1 MHGTFAPS
9 SEPRR
14 TGPGLVLRL
23 ALREMRA
30 GLSGFV
36 VFIAC
41 IALGVGAIAGI
52 SATARSL
59 ITGVGTQGRTILGG
73 DLAVSLVQREAAPNE
88 RAFLERQGTVSS
100 IATLRAMAV
109 AGDGSAAL
117 VEAKA
122 VDARY
127 PSVGALTND
136 PPGDAAALLA
146 ERDGVFGAIADPG
159 LFDRLGL
166 KPGDRITIGG
176 ATLALRAAIAS
187 EPDKI
192 ATGVGFGPRLI
203 LAQAALP
210 ATGLIQP
217 GSLVRWTYRVS
228 LVPGRASDADVV
240 RVQEEAGRE
249 LPDAGW
255 EIRTR
260 LNADPR
266 FASNIERFT
275 QFLTLVGLTALLVG
289 GVGVANAVSAFV
301 DRKRISIGILKS
313 LGAPGR
319 QIVAIYT
326 MQVLMV
332 AALGIALGL
341 AIGAAL
347 PFLASWALGGLLPIA
362 IEPTIAPA
370 QLGLAVLYGLLT
382 ALAFSIVPLGRAQDV
397 PVSGLFRDRIAPASG
412 RPRAVYLGAAAL
424 LALALVA
431 VAVASSYDRRVALLF
446 VGAAALTFGL
456 LRLIAAGLMAAARR
470 LPHPRQPL
478 LRLALANVH
487 RPGAL
492 TASLVLSLGLG
503 ITLLVTLAV
512 IDGNLQREITRT
524 LPAQAPN
531 AFFIDVP
538 SAQSAPF
545 GAFLAERAPGSTI
558 EDVPMMRGRIVAL
571 GGQPVGQAKPN
582 PDAAWVLD
590 GDRGI
595 TYAAAI
601 PEGSTLEAGQWWPAD
616 YAGPPLVSFDGE
628 LARGIGLKLGD
639 EVTVNVLGRAVTA
652 RIANLRKVEW
662 RRLGINFVMVFSPNT
677 FAGAPNTHLA
687 TLTLP
692 AGADPALEGRILREA
707 ARAFPAVTSVRV
719 RDAIEAVGQIVSQLV
734 LAIRIASS
742 VALVASLLV
751 LAGALAAGHRARLYD
766 AVVLKTLGATR
777 WKLLGAYI
785 VEYGVLGLA
794 TGLFGLLAGT
804 LAGWAVITKVMH
816 LGFTLVIG
824 GSVISAALAIAVAI
838 VLGLAGTWRILG
850 QKPAPYLRDL

>member
-1 MHGTFAPS
+1 MHGTFPPHC
-9 SEPRR
+9 EPKQP
-14 TGPGLVLRL
+14 GFGLVMRL

-30 GLSGFV
+30 GLSGFI

-52 SATARSL
+52 SSTARSL
-59 ITGVGTQGRTILGG
+59 ITGVATQGRTILGG
-73 DLAVSLVQREAAPNE
+73 DLTFSLVQREAAPNE
-88 RAFLERQGTVSS
+88 RAFLDANGAVSS

-109 AGDGSAAL
+109 AGEAGATL

-122 VDARY
+122 VDASY
-127 PSVGALTND
+127 PTVGALTTE
-136 PPGDAAALLA
+136 PPGRAADLLA
-146 ERDGVFGAIADPG
+146 ERDGAFGAIVETA
-159 LFDRLGL
+159 LLDRLDL
-166 KPGDRITIGG
+166 KTGGRITIGG
-176 ATLALRAAIAS
+176 ATFMIRAAIVS

-192 ATGVGFGPRLI
+192 ATGIGFGPRLI
-203 LAQAALP
+203 LSQAALR
-210 ATGLIQP
+210 ATGLLQP
-217 GSLVRWTYRVS
+217 GSVVRWTYRLS
-228 LVPGRASDADVV
+228 LPAGRTSDADVA
-240 RVQEEAGRE
+240 RVQSEAGRQ
-249 LPDAGW
+249 LPEAGW

-289 GVGVANAVSAFV
+289 GVGVANAVTAFV

-332 AALGIALGL
+332 AAIGILIGL
-341 AIGAAL
+341 VIGSAL
-347 PFLASWALGGLLPIA
+347 PFIASWALGDLLPIA
-362 IEPTIAPA
+362 IQPTIAPA
-370 QLGLAVLYGLLT
+370 QLGLSVIYGLLT

-412 RPRAVYLGAAAL
+412 RPRSVYLAASVAL
-424 LALALVA
+424 AIALVA
-431 VAVASSYDRRVALLF
+431 VAVVSSYDRRVALLF
-446 VGAAALTFGL
+446 VAAAGLTFVL
-456 LRLIAAGLMAAARR
+456 LRLIAAGLMAIAKR

-478 LRLALANVH
+478 LRLALANIH

-524 LPAQAPN
+524 LPARAPN

-538 SAQSAPF
+538 SAESAAF
-545 GAFLAERAPGSTI
+545 QQFLAGAAPGSAI

-595 TYAAAI
+595 TYSAAI
-601 PEGSTLEAGQWWPAD
+601 PEGSALEAGTWWPAD
-616 YAGPPLVSFDGE
+616 YHGPPLVSFDGE
-628 LARGIGLKLGD
+628 LARGIGLALGED
-639 EVTVNVLGRAVTA
+639 VTVNVLGRNVTA

-692 AGADPALEGRILREA
+692 AGADPASEARVLRA
-707 ARAFPAVTSVRV
+707 AAKTFPAVTSVRV
-719 RDAIEAVGQIVSQLV
+719 KDALDAVGQIVSQLV

-766 AVVLKTLGATR
+766 AVILKTLGATR
-777 WKLLGAYI
+777 WKLLGAYML
-785 VEYGVLGLA
+785 EYGVLGLA
-794 TGLFGLLAGT
+794 TGLFGLAAGT

-816 LGFTLVIG
+816 LGFTPIIG
-824 GSVISAALAIAVAI
+824 GGVLSAALAIIVAI